1 MKVKVIILS
10 LLLVF
15 SSFRVPETP
24 SKIGYS
30 LSSVLLSQLDNKEAQ
45 SLSTLDSSS
54 LVSSAFEKIGMFVP
68 KEINNLAEIG
78 EEVDKEHLLEGDLLF
93 FKLNSEEVDH
103 VGIYVGHNKFIHV
116 PKAGEAIVE
125 ESVNSYTLEMARR
138 VTYS

>member
-103 VGIYVGHNKFIHV
+103 VGIYV
-116 PKAGEAIVE
+116 
-125 ESVNSYTLEMARR
+125 
-138 VTYS
+138 